1 MDWES
6 LRIFLQVAEQRSLS
20 AASAGLRLSVP
31 TIARRIEALERQL
44 GVTLIRRTPRGL
56 SLTEAGAALRREA
69 QAGRDQMAALERF
82 ASTLPAA
89 ALPSPIRISAT
100 EPVAAEILA
109 PRLGLLFQGSTQ
121 DRIVLRIDNAR
132 VSLALNDADIA
143 IRLARPEGDSL
154 MAKRLPPLAMA
165 LYGSEAYVATL
176 TGHGTVDLGRAT
188 FVGYDDS
195 YGRIAERSWIEENGF
210 AAQARCQTSS
220 TRAMVNAAAAG
231 HGLAV
236 LPRLLAEARGGL
248 VEVRAP
254 ALPVIPERHVWI
266 VWHRDLHRQPAIRRA
281 VRWIE
286 ACFAAAYPS
295 VPSAGKVSSSQ

>member
-20 AASAGLRLSVP
+20 AASTGLRLSVP

-44 GVTLIRRTPRGL
+44 GVTLIKRTPRGL
-56 SLTEAGAALRREA
+56 SLTEAGAALRKEA

-89 ALPSPIRISAT
+89 ALPLPIRISAT

-109 PRLGLLFQGSTQ
+109 PRLGLLFQGGAAE
-121 DRIVLRIDNAR
+121 RIVLRIDNAR
-132 VSLALNDADIA
+132 VSLAMNDADIA

-154 MAKRLPPLAMA
+154 IAKRLRPLAMA
-165 LYGSEAYVATL
+165 LYGAEPYVAAL
-176 TGHGTVDLGRAT
+176 AGDATVDFARAT
-188 FVGYDDS
+188 FIGYDDS
-195 YGRIAERSWIEENGF
+195 YGRIAERAWIEENGF
-210 AAQARCQTSS
+210 AGQVRCQTSS

-236 LPRLLAEARGGL
+236 LPRVLAEARGGL

-254 ALPVIPERHVWI
+254 ALTAIPERHIWI

-295 VPSAGKVSSSQ
+295 APSAGNVSSSQ

>member
-44 GVTLIRRTPRGL
+44 GVTLVKRTPRGL
-56 SLTEAGAALRREA
+56 TLTEAGAALREEA

-82 ASTLPAA
+82 ASTLPAVA
-89 ALPSPIRISAT
+89 QPKPIRISAT

-109 PRLGLLFQGSTQ
+109 PRLGLLFQGSRQ

-143 IRLARPEGDSL
+143 VRLARPQGESL
-154 MAKRLPPLAMA
+154 MAKRLRPLAMA
-165 LYGSEAYVATL
+165 LYGAAPYVATL
-176 TGHGTVDLGRAT
+176 GSDAAPDLGRAT
-188 FVGYDDS
+188 FIGYDDS
-195 YGRIAERSWIEENGF
+195 YGRIAERAWIEDNGF
-210 AAQARCQTSS
+210 AAQVRCQTSS
-220 TRAMVNAAAAG
+220 TRAMLNAAAAG

-236 LPRLLAEARGGL
+236 LPRVLAEARGGL
-248 VEVRAP
+248 VELRDP
-254 ALPVIPERHVWI
+254 ALPTIPDRHVWI
-266 VWHRDLHRQPAIRRA
+266 VWHRDLHGQPAIRRA

-286 ACFAAAYPS
+286 NCFAAAYPS
-295 VPSAGKVSSSQ
+295 MPSAGKVSSSQ